1 MKAGCAKA
9 RLRRVR
15 RLLALTGSLALCLFP
30 HLLYKLMRLPSPWP
44 RRFLALAAR
53 SVGARARVEGKPR
66 RRDIFF
72 IANHVSW
79 LDILLLG
86 GASGAAFISHDGVA
100 GWPLIGWLARQNNT
114 IFVARAD
121 RHGVRDQIHTLR
133 AALERH
139 QPVALFPEGTTGD
152 GRALLPF
159 KPALLAGLMPP
170 PRDLDIQ
177 PVWIDYGEAA
187 PEIAWHGGESAGA
200 NAKRL
205 LERAGPLPVTLHFLA
220 PFDPEDFPDR
230 KAVAEEARNR
240 ILARQSAFAP
250 PSVPV

>member
-1 MKAGCAKA
+1 MRT
-9 RLRRVR
+9 RLRRTR
-15 RLLALTGSLALCLFP
+15 RLLALTAVLVLCLIP
-30 HLLYKLMRLPSPWP
+30 HLVCKAARLPSRWP

-53 SVGARARVEGKPR
+53 SIGARVTVEGAPR
-66 RRDIFF
+66 NRDIFF

-79 LDILLLG
+79 LDILVLG

-100 GWPLIGWLARQNNT
+100 GWPLVGWLARQNNT

-121 RHGVRDQIHTLR
+121 RHAVRDQITALR
-133 AALERH
+133 DALERH

-152 GRALLPF
+152 GTALLPF

-177 PVWIDYGEAA
+177 PVWIDYGAA
-187 PEIAWHGGESAGA
+187 AADIAWHGSEPAGA

-205 LERAGPLPVTLHFLA
+205 FGRKGTLPVTLHFLD
-220 PFDPEDFPDR
+220 PFDPEDYPDR
-230 KAVAEEARNR
+230 KAVADEARNR
-240 ILARQSAFAP
+240 MLARQSAFARA
-250 PSVPV
+250 SGPV

>member
-1 MKAGCAKA
+1 
-9 RLRRVR
+9 
-15 RLLALTGSLALCLFP
+15 
-30 HLLYKLMRLPSPWP
+30 MRLPSRWP

-53 SVGARARVEGKPR
+53 SAGARVHVEGTPR

-79 LDILLLG
+79 LDILVLG
-86 GASGAAFISHDGVA
+86 GATGAAFISHDGVA
-100 GWPLIGWLARQNNT
+100 GWPLVGWLARQNNT

-121 RHGVRDQIHTLR
+121 RHGVRDQITALR
-133 AALERH
+133 AALEKH

-152 GRALLPF
+152 GGALLPF

-177 PVWIDYGEAA
+177 PVWIDYGAA
-187 PEIAWHGGESAGA
+187 ARDIAWHGEESAGA

-205 LERAGPLPVTLHFLA
+205 LERPGRLDVTLHFLD
-220 PFDPEDFPDR
+220 PFDPEDHPDR
-230 KAVAEEARNR
+230 KAVADEARNR
-240 ILARQSAFAP
+240 IMARQSAFVTRP
-250 PSVPV
+250 VPV